1 MKASTRFVLQTL
13 VAVGLSVGL
22 GLAFNASRPVSLP
35 LVEARKAPAAPVSQA
50 PAAQNQTTP
59 TDADSLAENA
69 SAAQP
74 ASAETTAETM
84 PGAGNSTPAE
94 NVGADSSTPADTG
107 NASQDFTPTDN
118 ATVPAAEVGHAAPA
132 GGEISLQD
140 AAAIFSAGQAVFVD
154 ARDAETYAEGHVQG
168 ALSLPLHAFEQN
180 FPSVRERLKGKTVI
194 TYCDGERCSLSSD
207 LADALRAQGI
217 ENVHELLNGWTLWQ
231 EQGLPTATG
240 RNPEHDGG
248 QS

>member
-59 TDADSLAENA
+59 TDADSLSENA

-84 PGAGNSTPAE
+84 PGTDNSTPAE
-94 NVGADSSTPADTG
+94 NVGADTG
-107 NASQDFTPTDN
+107 NASQEFTPAEN
-118 ATVPAAEVGHAAPA
+118 ATVPPA

-140 AAAIFSAGQAVFVD
+140 AAALFSAGQAVFVD

-180 FPSVRERLKGKTVI
+180 FPAVRDRLEGKTVI
-194 TYCDGERCSLSSD
+194 TYCDGERCSLSAD